1 MSEILVTGA
10 KGFLGSALLAQ
21 LQSQGM
27 KVYGIDVEQGDITL
41 EDTLKPYEIKNITH
55 VVHLAGKTFV
65 PESWEHPFS
74 FYQVNVMG
82 TLNVLEFCRRTKAS
96 LTYISSYLYGEPES
110 LPISENH
117 PVKSYNP
124 YSHSK
129 VLAENA
135 CDFYSRAYGLKIVI
149 LRPFNAFGPGQPS
162 RFIIPEIIER
172 VKDPEVKVVEVMDLR
187 PRRDYIFISDLTNAI
202 RLSIHAPSGIFNL
215 GSGYSV
221 SVEEIIREVMEI
233 TGIHKEYRS
242 RGTERPNEIF
252 DLYADI
258 SRAKRELQWEPMIR
272 FEEGLAQCLRT

>member
-65 PESWEHPFS
+65 PESWKHPFS